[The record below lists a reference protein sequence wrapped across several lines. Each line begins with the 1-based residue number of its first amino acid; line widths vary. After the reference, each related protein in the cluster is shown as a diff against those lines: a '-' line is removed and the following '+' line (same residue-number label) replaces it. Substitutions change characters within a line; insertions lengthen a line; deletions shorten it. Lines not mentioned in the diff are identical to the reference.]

1 MTEKLSI
8 LLVHK
13 AEVSGGD
20 KLGWPRPDSTS
31 LELRAIDSS
40 VESSSFLFQKRG
52 GGVSALSVGS
62 LEGKART
69 RSPG

>member
-52 GGVSALSVGS
+52 GVSALSVGS